1 MLDRVTVQTR
11 DSDGRD
17 PLVVKLVNVFSLHRC
32 QAPQEASAP
41 GLSFLLSLTVIMA
54 GNPGHV
60 IGHKAR

>member
-17 PLVVKLVNVFSLHRC
+17 PLVVKLVNVFFHRC
-32 QAPQEASAP
+32 LAPQEASAP